1 MIAALR
7 SKDMPKVTL
16 LRQLIAEIVTFEK
29 SDSATESSN
38 SAANEVK
45 VIRKCVEK
53 WIKAIKEY
61 DTLLVN
67 STRKDDLQK
76 AIDKELGE
84 LEIIKSYLPQSYNE
98 EELRQAINQTVTKLG
113 ITTPAPNKLGL
124 VMKELLESL
133 DSTKL
138 ASSKELANLVKI
150 SLS

>member
-29 SDSATESSN
+29 SASATESSN